1 MKTLTRIAA
10 AFAAGAA
17 LMYYLDPQS
26 GRRRRAL
33 ARERG
38 LSAGHDA
45 GRLVHGKSRHVLDRA
60 RGALARARS
69 AFEGEVP
76 GDDVL
81 RDRIRSGMGHVIE
94 HPGQVNVDV
103 QQGYVVLRGHASIE
117 EIEDLTLRLS
127 AMRGVLGVDNRIV
140 PADRLARP

>member
-10 AFAAGAA
+10 ALAAGAA

-33 ARERG
+33 VRERG
-38 LSAGHDA
+38 LAAGHDT
-45 GRLVHGKSRHVLDRA
+45 GRMLAGKSRLAGDRA

-69 AFEGEVP
+69 ALEEASP
-76 GDDVL
+76 PDHVL
-81 RDRIRSGMGHVIE
+81 RDRVRSRMGHLVD
-94 HPGQVNVDV
+94 HPGQVDVDV

-117 EIEDLTLRLS
+117 EIEDLTTRLS
-127 AMRGVLGVDNRIV
+127 AMRGVVGVDNRIV
-140 PADRLARP
+140 PAAGLARP

>member
-10 AFAAGAA
+10 ALAAGAA

-33 ARERG
+33 VRERG
-38 LSAGHDA
+38 AAAGHDA
-45 GRLVHGKSRHVLDRA
+45 GRLLRGKSRHAADRA
-60 RGALARARS
+60 RGAFAQARA
-69 AFEGEVP
+69 ALEGGTP
-76 GDDVL
+76 ADDVL
-81 RDRIRSGMGHVIE
+81 RDRIRSRLGHAIE

-117 EIEDLTLRLS
+117 EIEDLTLRLV
-127 AMRGVLGVDNRIV
+127 AMRGVTGVDNRLV
-140 PADRLARP
+140 PSAGTARP

>member
-38 LSAGHDA
+38 LSARHDT
-45 GRLVHGKSRHVLDRA
+45 GRLLQGKSRHAFDRA
-60 RGALARARS
+60 RGAFARARS
-69 AFEGEVP
+69 AFDGDIP
-76 GDDVL
+76 DDDVL
-81 RDRIRSGMGHVIE
+81 RDRIKSGMGHVIE

-127 AMRGVLGVDNRIV
+127 GMRGVVGVDNRIV
-140 PADRLARP
+140 PATGLARP

>member
-17 LMYYLDPQS
+17 LMYYLDPQA

-33 ARERG
+33 VRERG
-38 LSAGHDA
+38 LAAGHDT
-45 GRLVHGKSRHVLDRA
+45 GRLLHGKSRHAMDRA

-76 GDDVL
+76 ADDVL

-127 AMRGVLGVDNRIV
+127 TMRGVVGVDNRIV
-140 PADRLARP
+140 PAARLARP

>member
-38 LSAGHDA
+38 IAAGHDT
-45 GRLVHGKSRHVLDRA
+45 GRLLHGKTRHARDRA
-60 RGALARARS
+60 WGALARARA
-69 AFEGEVP
+69 AFQDDAP
-76 GDDVL
+76 ADDVL
-81 RDRIRSGMGHVIE
+81 CDRVRSAMGHIIE

-103 QQGYVVLRGHASIE
+103 QQGYVVVRGRASIE
-117 EIEDLTLRLS
+117 EIEDLTLRLG
-127 AMRGVLGVDNRIV
+127 AMRGVVGVDNRIV
-140 PADRLARP
+140 PAAGLARP

>member
-38 LSAGHDA
+38 LSAGHDT
-45 GRLVHGKSRHVLDRA
+45 GRLLQGKSRHAFDRA
-60 RGALARARS
+60 RGAFARARS
-69 AFEGEVP
+69 AFDGDIP
-76 GDDVL
+76 DDDVL
-81 RDRIRSGMGHVIE
+81 RDRIKSGMGHVIE

-127 AMRGVLGVDNRIV
+127 GMRGVVGVDNRIV
-140 PADRLARP
+140 PATGLARP